1 MAGRGLAE
9 ETLFVA
15 VTRPAM
21 VQGVPLT
28 AFVLNIMVA
37 MIAFVA
43 SANLLWLVIGVPIH
57 FACQLGCRYDYN
69 IFRLLQLWLETKG
82 KSLNKDRWG
91 GSSVSPLPVV
101 PARNSRE
108 IRFHV

>member
-9 ETLFVA
+9 EILFVA

-28 AFVLNIMVA
+28 AFVLNVMVA
-37 MIAFVA
+37 MIVFIATSNFF
-43 SANLLWLVIGVPIH
+43 WLVIGVPIH
-57 FACQLGCRYDYN
+57 LACQLGCRYDYN
-69 IFRLLQLWLETKG
+69 IFRLGQLWLETKG
-82 KSLNKDRWG
+82 KGLNKDRWG
-91 GSSVSPLPVV
+91 GSSVSPLPLT
-101 PARNSRE
+101 PARKPRE